1 MPVFPVPIFIAVVL
15 AGFFVIRLVR
25 GETHPT
31 LLALIAVCAVQS
43 AIIALVQH
51 YGVAVLR
58 PVQPILALVIPA
70 VGWAAFDQ
78 AAGSGVRHWAW
89 HWAWHAAGPVA
100 GVICLVV
107 QPMLLDLLIPLSF
120 LVYGAAMLVRL
131 AGGEDSLPHSLL
143 DNGARSLGAWRV
155 LALALIASA
164 LCDVLL
170 AYAHAQGAAQV
181 LAWVPS
187 LVSSLSLL
195 ALGAITLTPAIET
208 RREEESEAVPDPE
221 DQARDQAILAR
232 LDGYVAAQKPY
243 LDPDLTLARLARK
256 LVLPAKQLSAA
267 INRGKGENVSRY
279 INRLRIEEACR
290 LLTQGAS
297 VTVAMLEA
305 GFNTKSNFNRE
316 FLRVTGQSPTQWL
329 AAKTS

>member
-1 MPVFPVPIFIAVVL
+1 MPVFPIPIFIAAVL
-15 AGFFVIRLVR
+15 AAAFVARLVWR
-25 GETHPT
+25 QTQPT
-31 LLALIAVCAVQS
+31 LLMLIAVCAVQS

-51 YGVAVLR
+51 YGIVALR

-70 VGWAAFDQ
+70 VAWAAFDQ
-78 AAGSGVRHWAW
+78 AAGAGAR

-100 GVICLVV
+100 GLICLAA
-107 QPMLLDLLIPLSF
+107 QPMLLDLLIPLAF
-120 LVYGAAMLVRL
+120 AGYGAAMLLRL
-131 AGGEDSLPHSLL
+131 SAGEDSLPHSLL
-143 DNGARSLGAWRV
+143 DNGARSIGAWRV
-155 LALALIASA
+155 LAVALVASA

-170 AYAHAQGAAQV
+170 AWGHAQGAAQA

-187 LVSSLSLL
+187 VLSSLSLL
-195 ALGAITLTPAIET
+195 ALGAVTLTPAIES
-208 RREEESEAVPDPE
+208 RREELAEVRAPDPE
-221 DQARDQAILAR
+221 DQARDQSILER
-232 LDGYVAAQKPY
+232 LDRYVAAQRPY

-256 LVLPAKQLSAA
+256 LGLPAKQLSAA
-267 INRGKGENVSRY
+267 INRARGENVSRY

-297 VTVAMLEA
+297 VTVAMLDA

-329 AAKTS
+329 AARAG